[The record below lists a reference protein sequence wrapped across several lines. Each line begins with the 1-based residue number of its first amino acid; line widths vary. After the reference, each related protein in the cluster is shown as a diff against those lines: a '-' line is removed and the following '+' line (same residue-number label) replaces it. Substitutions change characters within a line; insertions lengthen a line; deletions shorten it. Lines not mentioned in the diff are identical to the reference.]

1 MSDLVA
7 NPEDRFS
14 QNEAHFIVVNISV
27 TDLNNMS
34 PVVSTEDGKTAQV
47 DIPVDLLLILGNL

>member
-1 MSDLVA
+1 MAEINFIYSDEYFMSRA
-7 NPEDRFS
+7 P
-14 QNEAHFIVVNISV
+14 
-27 TDLNNMS
+27 TDLNSMS